1 MMPLLRLNWS
11 EIDTVLLDMDG
22 TILDLSFDDYIWN
35 KEIPKNLAKRQN
47 IKFNQAVS
55 ILEQKMK
62 TVEATLNWYCFDFW
76 EKKIDIDINS
86 IEEKFKQK
94 IKIKKDA
101 ITFLT
106 SSLLKTKQMILVT
119 NADKRGLI
127 RKLDTTGIRQYFD
140 DVICS
145 HDFNYAKEEA
155 QFWSSL
161 RKKNKINFERTLL
174 IDDNL
179 SILNT
184 AEKIG
189 IRYLRGV
196 SRPNSKKKPIISSK
210 YQLVDKLSELI
221 N

>member
-1 MMPLLRLNWS
+1 MPLLRLNWS

-35 KEIPKNLAKRQN
+35 KEIPKNLARRKN
-47 IKFNQAVS
+47 IKFNQAFS

-76 EKKIDIDINS
+76 KKKIDIDINS

-94 IKIKKDA
+94 ITIKKDA

-106 SSLLKTKQMILVT
+106 NPLLKAKQMILVT

-127 RKLDTTGIRQYFD
+127 RKLDITGIGQYFD

-155 QFWSSL
+155 QFWSNL
-161 RKKNKINFERTLL
+161 REKNKINFEKTLL

-196 SRPNSKKKPIISSK
+196 SRPNSKKNPITSSK
-210 YQLVDKLSELI
+210 YQLIDKLSELI